1 MGLFSVQRRPRYR
14 QENAMGNAN
23 AMASL
28 LGMKAEQMN
37 GISEAVD
44 NYGQSRTRGE
54 LATLMGQEEYAGL
67 TPEQAQAKIF
77 GLTQGRDLG
86 KSGEF
91 MMTSSLGNK
100 EDIQANKMKQD
111 AASLLFSRQ
120 NSQIAQRHAN
130 ALSQDKSNAQLL
142 GLSTDGETSNTRKVA
157 ENNEEIR
164 QIEEALGN
172 DTVSDS
178 TKSELR
184 MKRDELFGEVL
195 KMTTKKASSAQIGA
209 LIGVDKDGN
218 KTYRTGNKTQNN
230 VQVKR
235 NAQGIPG
242 FGPKGDDFSPETA
255 FKTANKMGRVVK
267 NPYEKGEPTTYRIL
281 GIGGDN
287 DPIRESIALRWIR
300 ANLAGK

>member
-23 AMASL
+23 ALTAL

-37 GISEAVD
+37 GISTAVD

-91 MMTSSLGNK
+91 MMTSSLDNK
-100 EDIQANKMKQD
+100 GDLQANQMKQD
-111 AASLLFSRQ
+111 AATLLFDRK
-120 NSQIAQRHAN
+120 NSQIAQKHAN
-130 ALSQDKSNAQLL
+130 ALSQDKSNAKLL
-142 GLSTDGETSNTRKVA
+142 GLDGNGQTNSRKVA
-157 ENNEEIR
+157 ESNEEIR
-164 QIEEALGN
+164 QIDEALGSKS
-172 DTVSDS
+172 VSDA

-184 MKRDELFGEVL
+184 MRKDMLFGDVL

-209 LIGVDKDGN
+209 LLGIDKNGN
-218 KTYRTGNKTQNN
+218 RVNN
-230 VQVKR
+230 MGGAAQQLVNR
-235 NAQGIPG
+235 NNQGLPG
-242 FGPKGDDFSPETA
+242 FGAKQDDFSEKAA
-255 FKTANKMGRVVK
+255 FTHAEKAGRVVK
-267 NPYEKGEPTTYRIL
+267 NPYKKGEQPTYRIL
-281 GIGGDN
+281 GIGNDN
-287 DPIRESIALRWIR
+287 APIRASIALKWIR